1 MRANVVA
8 IVVIALL
15 GGFLWYR
22 QAALEN
28 RIDRLTEQLGAGAT
42 VAAPADSDG
51 SEPDPSSDPGADAAR
66 AIGSHSARLSAV
78 EAGLKSVQ
86 ADVRSLEEATG
97 DSAKMVT
104 DQQILSVLKQQ
115 GTKVMDSQLKF
126 HRERWLEQ
134 REVALNDF
142 SRRLGLNQTQ
152 NDQLW
157 DLLSSET
164 DKMVEILK
172 NPELAEDPER
182 AARVW
187 KESLLDTDAEAHRVL
202 DPQKA
207 AAWDQVRLV
216 ERRLLWPW
224 LPN

>member
-8 IVVIALL
+8 VVLIALM
-15 GGFLWYR
+15 GGFVWYR
-22 QAALEN
+22 QASLE
-28 RIDRLTEQLGAGAT
+28 RRVDQLTAQLGAGSE
-42 VAAPADSDG
+42 AAESAG
-51 SEPDPSSDPGADAAR
+51 SGEPEHDPSADPGASAAR
-66 AIGSHSARLSAV
+66 AIGSQAARLSAL

-86 ADVRSLEEATG
+86 ADVRSLEKATG
-97 DSAKMVT
+97 DSMKMVT
-104 DQQILSVLKQQ
+104 DQQILSVMKQQ

-157 DLLSSET
+157 DLLSTET
-164 DKMVEILK
+164 DKMIEILK
-172 NPELAEDPER
+172 NPDLAEDPER

-202 DPQKA
+202 GPQEA
-207 AAWDQVRLV
+207 AVWDQVRLV